1 MFDEGAQIFMSN
13 PNGFNAKKN
22 TYSGIKYDK
31 QLTSLPEKILEYT
44 RLERIKAIHAET
56 YQFMSQ
62 KLEEARI
69 GEASKLSKIR
79 TIDKAIPNQ
88 IPANGSANISISL
101 NDESNETWR
110 VFWISQES
118 NGLVLNFVSK
128 CPIGGCLN

>member
-1 MFDEGAQIFMSN
+1 MLNQGLGVSIDGSALNDS
-13 PNGFNAKKN
+13 
-22 TYSGIKYDK
+22 
-31 QLTSLPEKILEYT
+31 SLPFSDFT
-44 RLERIKAIHAET
+44 IH
-56 YQFMSQ
+56 
-62 KLEEARI
+62 
-69 GEASKLSKIR
+69 SKESENLSLTVDIS
-79 TIDKAIPNQ
+79 TNLQSDNSLNLSIPNQ